1 MEALGATGLGT
12 TRPGPEVKP
21 HGTTITTPALPLLP
35 RQGHLRQ
42 AGLRR
47 QRPRGKRHL
56 GKRHHGSA
64 EQVVRP
70 FILNHLLM
78 LSDVVG

>member
-35 RQGHLRQ
+35 QQGHLRQ

-47 QRPRGKRHL
+47 RRLRGKRHL
-56 GKRHHGSA
+56 GSA
-64 EQVVRP
+64 DQVVRP